1 MKIINGREIAKQ
13 IRANTKKQ
21 VIKMPDKPCLAVI
34 LVGDNPSS
42 QIYVNKKEEAC
53 AEAGIKFEKFL
64 YKKITTKKLVSIIKK
79 LNERKEITGILVQLP
94 LPKTLDTQKIINT
107 ISNKKDVDGF
117 RKNSLAVSP
126 VYEAIFESLK
136 YARINPK
143 NKTVAIITNS
153 STFGNPLKK
162 MLQKISAKPKI
173 FLKPKKQN
181 FNEDIIISALGKPE
195 FISADMIK
203 NAIVLIDIGITRVDG
218 RIYGDADFKTFKK
231 RKIWITP
238 VPGGVGPMTVALLLR
253 NILELRKK

>member
-107 ISNKKDVDGF
+107 ISNKKDVDG
-117 RKNSLAVSP
+117 
-126 VYEAIFESLK
+126 
-136 YARINPK
+136 
-143 NKTVAIITNS
+143 
-153 STFGNPLKK
+153 
-162 MLQKISAKPKI
+162 
-173 FLKPKKQN
+173 
-181 FNEDIIISALGKPE
+181 
-195 FISADMIK
+195 
-203 NAIVLIDIGITRVDG
+203 
-218 RIYGDADFKTFKK
+218 
-231 RKIWITP
+231 
-238 VPGGVGPMTVALLLR
+238 
-253 NILELRKK
+253 